1 MFHNKSLNKELK
13 LLEKI
18 GSGSFGSVFTCDTT
32 NNDHLAIKCE
42 EKKNNNDTLF
52 REFKFCSRFY
62 NIKKYLNSNKEFMK
76 EKDYIKIF
84 EYIEKYDILTI
95 PQALSIDLLKN
106 DKIVPHP
113 YTFYSSEEYN
123 FLTMD
128 LCGDNFEII
137 LENYKLTENC
147 KYFIA
152 YKLLH
157 TMSCF
162 HRCGIIHRDM
172 KLANLVLNKKIENV
186 NNFDE
191 LDLILIDLGLSKEFY
206 KYEGEK
212 VVVIK
217 PTSSKSIT
225 GTIRYISLNIHE
237 LNTPTIIDDLISMC
251 YMLINIFTEK
261 QLPWVGH
268 KKDENKF
275 DRSKHTLSDC
285 KCGYHKNK
293 ELGKTKGRNTIGQ
306 IKFHTPLDELCG
318 GYVFLKKWLV
328 YLYSMNLKQMPSYNI
343 MLSILNDNNKNNNNN
358 LKFEFIEKNKN
369 KNI

>member
-18 GSGSFGSVFTCDTT
+18 GSGSFGSVFTCDTV
-32 NNDHLAIKCE
+32 NNDRLAIKCE

-52 REFKFCSRFY
+52 KEFKFCGRFY
-62 NIKKYLNSNKEFMK
+62 NIKKYLNSNGEFMK
-76 EKDYIKIF
+76 DKDYIKIF
-84 EYIEKYDILTI
+84 EYIVKNDILTV
-95 PQALSIDLLKN
+95 PSIFSLNLLK
-106 DKIVPHP
+106 DYKIVPHP
-113 YTFYSSEEYN
+113 YTFYSSDEYN

-128 LCGDNFEII
+128 LCGDNFEQI
-137 LENYKLTENC
+137 LDNHTLTESC
-147 KYFIA
+147 KYYIA

-157 TMSCF
+157 MMSCF
-162 HRCGIIHRDM
+162 HRCGVIHRDM

-186 NNFDE
+186 KNFDE
-191 LDLILIDLGLSKEFY
+191 LDLVLIDLGLAKEFY

-212 VVVIK
+212 VIPIK
-217 PTSSKSIT
+217 PTASKSIT

-251 YMLINIFTEK
+251 YMLVNIFTEK
-261 QLPWVGH
+261 SLPWVGH

-275 DRSKHTLSDC
+275 DRSKHTITNC

-293 ELGKTKGRNTIGQ
+293 EAGKTKGKNTIAQ
-306 IKFHTPLDELCG
+306 IKFHTPLDDLCG
-318 GYVFLKKWLV
+318 NYIFIKKWLS

-343 MLSILNDNNKNNNNN
+343 MLNILNEHNKNNN
-358 LKFEFIEKNKN
+358 LKLEFIEKIKN
-369 KNI
+369 V

>member
-1 MFHNKSLNKELK
+1 MFHNKSLNNELT

-18 GSGSFGSVFTCDTT
+18 GSGSFGSVFTCDTVS
-32 NNDHLAIKCE
+32 NGRLAIKCE
-42 EKKNNNDTLF
+42 EKKNDNDTLF
-52 REFKFCSRFY
+52 REFKFCGRLY

-84 EYIEKYDILTI
+84 NYINENDILTVPEI
-95 PQALSIDLLKN
+95 FSLDLLKN

-113 YTFYSSEEYN
+113 YTFYNAVEYN

-128 LCGDNFEII
+128 LCGDNFENI
-137 LENYKLTENC
+137 LDNYKLTESC

-152 YKLLH
+152 YRLLH
-157 TMSCF
+157 MMSCF

-172 KLANLVLNKKIENV
+172 KLANLVLNKKIEDV
-186 NNFDE
+186 NNFNE
-191 LDLILIDLGLSKEFY
+191 LTLVLIDLGLAKEFY

-212 VVVIK
+212 VVLIK
-217 PTSSKSIT
+217 PSSSKSIT

-251 YMLINIFTEK
+251 YMLVNIFTEK
-261 QLPWVGH
+261 SLPWVGH

-275 DRSKHTLSDC
+275 DRNKHTLTNC

-293 ELGKTKGRNTIGQ
+293 EAGKTKGKNTIAQ

-318 GYVFLKKWLV
+318 NYVFIKKWLT

-343 MLSILNDNNKNNNNN
+343 MLNIINEHSKNNN
-358 LKFEFIEKNKN
+358 LKLEFIEKIK
-369 KNI
+369 K

>member
-1 MFHNKSLNKELK
+1 MFHNKSLNTELT
-13 LLEKI
+13 LLDKI
-18 GSGSFGSVFTCDTT
+18 GSGSFGSVFTCNTI
-32 NNDHLAIKCE
+32 NNGQLAIKCE
-42 EKKNNNDTLF
+42 EKKNDNETLF
-52 REFKFCSRFY
+52 KEFKFCGRFY

-76 EKDYIKIF
+76 DKDYIKIF
-84 EYIEKYDILTI
+84 EYINKNDILTVPEI
-95 PQALSIDLLKN
+95 LSIDLLKN

-128 LCGDNFEII
+128 LCGDNFENI
-137 LENYKLTENC
+137 LDNYRLTESC

-157 TMSCF
+157 IMSCF
-162 HRCGIIHRDM
+162 HRCGVIHRDM

-186 NNFDE
+186 NNFNE
-191 LDLILIDLGLSKEFY
+191 LNLILIDLGLAKEFY

-212 VVVIK
+212 VVSIK
-217 PTSSKSIT
+217 PTTSKSIT

-261 QLPWVGH
+261 SLPWVGH

-275 DRSKHTLSDC
+275 DRNKHTLTDC

-293 ELGKTKGRNTIGQ
+293 EAGKTKGKNTIAQ
-306 IKFHTPLDELCG
+306 VKFHTPLDELCG
-318 GYVFLKKWLV
+318 NYTFIKKWLT

-343 MLSILNDNNKNNNNN
+343 MLNIINEHNKNNN
-358 LKFEFIEKNKN
+358 LKLEFIEKIK
-369 KNI
+369 K